1 MITVLSFLHPL
12 GLLYFKFQLS
22 TFNFHQDKKG
32 LQCNLFGLGLALLC
46 FTQLARRL
54 QPFPSSYIY
63 ISSLHLRISY
73 QPSDLVILL
82 QDLVIF
88 NYVYLRPHSYKL

>member
-12 GLLYFKFQLS
+12 GLLYLQIS

-32 LQCNLFGLGLALLC
+32 LQCKLFGLGLALLC
-46 FTQLARRL
+46 FTQLARRQ

-63 ISSLHLRISY
+63 ISSLADIISAIRFGY
-73 QPSDLVILL
+73 STSRFGYFQLCLL
-82 QDLVIF
+82 KAI
-88 NYVYLRPHSYKL
+88 